1 MAPPTPPTTPPM
13 ILLEDDESPELPPSP
28 LLSPFRPGASVAE
41 AAATT
46 VLDVA
51 TLLKVLLPLTE
62 TMVVSTSWVTLP
74 VKLEGE
80 GRVEVDRG
88 TEVEKETELDA
99 SLKPTDEDGLLVKKD
114 CDTDDGS
121 NVVMADEKLLE
132 SPSVDGGLVGEMTV
146 GEAVAVEGLPRELG
160 GGLAPVANGTNC
172 LMISLSMSMAP
183 AHAAVDSRKI
193 CRKCMSGPDRG
204 LWEEDGGDRL
214 GQC

>member
-1 MAPPTPPTTPPM
+1 M
-13 ILLEDDESPELPPSP
+13 IFLDEDESPELPPSP

-62 TMVVSTSWVTLP
+62 TIVVSTCWVTLP

-80 GRVEVDRG
+80 ERVDVDRG
-88 TEVEKETELDA
+88 TEVERKTELDA
-99 SLKPTDEDGLLVKKD
+99 SLEPTDEDGLLVKND
-114 CDTDDGS
+114 WDMDDGS
-121 NVVMADEKLLE
+121 NVVMADEELLE
-132 SPSVDGGLVGEMTV
+132 SPSAEGELVGEMTV
-146 GEAVAVEGLPRELG
+146 WEAVAVEGPPRELG

-172 LMISLSMSMAP
+172 LMISLSMSIAP
-183 AHAAVDSRKI
+183 THAAVDRRKI

-204 LWEEDGGDRL
+204 RRDEDGGDRV
-214 GQC
+214 G